1 MNGNVLLNN
10 EQMTRQNFMDLGAY
24 LQQDD
29 IFWESYNARELFT
42 EAAEFRTSLSQ
53 EEIKER
59 VDRLIVRL
67 NLQECQERIVG
78 GTFLPKISGGER
90 KRIAFG
96 CEMITDPR
104 IILMDEP
111 TSGLDSF
118 NALSVLTILKR
129 LTKT

>member
-1 MNGNVLLNN
+1 MIN
-10 EQMTRQNFMDLGAY
+10 
-24 LQQDD
+24 
-29 IFWESYNARELFT
+29 S
-42 EAAEFRTSLSQ
+42 
-53 EEIKER
+53 
-59 VDRLIVRL
+59 L
-67 NLQECQERIVG
+67 NLRECQDRIVG

-118 NALSVLTILKR
+118 NAFSVLRILKR
-129 LTKT
+129 